1 MEFARRN
8 KSFLSF
14 IVAVFVLL
22 MTYMSINSG
31 LADNSGID
39 GEIGVPVVPSAGN
52 GRFVDAAFMAPDGK
66 HIYTLREGLLTKF
79 SINPF
84 QKVSSYEIDFKEIL
98 SGQNLFKVF
107 ITPDEKRLIITNN
120 KKKDITLVDVS
131 AGRIIKRIVIKD
143 EYREVDVGEKKH
155 KALASMMVDAV
166 LNGSKLLLFTNNQI
180 LIFDAATLTKKKNVP
195 LDWQPVPGNSQ
206 VHNVFNK
213 IIYVGGRAVG
223 LIDVKSYRKRE
234 LYTYWNARKTEDC
247 WRVGE
252 TYIVFDLYS
261 LENGVMK
268 KFNICGYPVDNGE
281 SFVEKRT
288 IELGFGPISTAGHYV
303 VSGYR
308 YTIQN
313 MKTSKKYTIVQYPDG
328 ELILFDKSDDKHF
341 VLTSSARKHLKM
353 KNLAGDIVPMNA
365 AAFDKYQITNP

>member
-166 LNGSKLLLFTNNQI
+166 LNGCL
-180 LIFDAATLTKKKNVP
+180 
-195 LDWQPVPGNSQ
+195 
-206 VHNVFNK
+206 
-213 IIYVGGRAVG
+213 
-223 LIDVKSYRKRE
+223 
-234 LYTYWNARKTEDC
+234 LYTSPSPRD
-247 WRVGE
+247 
-252 TYIVFDLYS
+252 
-261 LENGVMK
+261 
-268 KFNICGYPVDNGE
+268 
-281 SFVEKRT
+281 RT
-288 IELGFGPISTAGHYV
+288 RSRMP
-303 VSGYR
+303 
-308 YTIQN
+308 
-313 MKTSKKYTIVQYPDG
+313 
-328 ELILFDKSDDKHF
+328 
-341 VLTSSARKHLKM
+341 SSA
-353 KNLAGDIVPMNA
+353 
-365 AAFDKYQITNP
+365 